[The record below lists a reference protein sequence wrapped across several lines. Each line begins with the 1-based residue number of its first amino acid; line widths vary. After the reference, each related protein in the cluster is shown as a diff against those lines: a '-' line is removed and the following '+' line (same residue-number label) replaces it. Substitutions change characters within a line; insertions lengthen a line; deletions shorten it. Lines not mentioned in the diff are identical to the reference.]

1 MSKGSEDDH
10 EHDEG
15 WDPAPV
21 LVCVDDLVSGEC
33 DEESA
38 NGDYENTGETRYI
51 GVHCDDE
58 LGTYDGVCCRPA
70 HAGEDIEDSD

>member
-21 LVCVDDLVSGEC
+21 LVCVNYLVSGEC
-33 DEESA
+33 DEEGA
-38 NGDYENTGETRYI
+38 NGDDEDTGETRYV
-51 GVHCDDE
+51 GVYCDDE
-58 LGTYDGVCCRPA
+58 LGTHDGVGGRPS
-70 HAGEDIEDSD
+70 HTGQDVEDSD